1 MLWTKGLREE
11 ETTRSFFVVSDVVYM
26 YKYTI
31 AFVLRLYYYVL
42 QLVTRVQNVISSW
55 RKKFYFSHFVIKNGI
70 GKRMNIKQELTIEKD
85 TSTIAKWKLAV
96 TLLQLFVVRNKKQIQ
111 SKPLSDTPI
120 FIFKIKIKK
129 SKKI

>member
-11 ETTRSFFVVSDVVYM
+11 KATRTFFVVSDVVYM

-70 GKRMNIKQELTIEKD
+70 GEKD
-85 TSTIAKWKLAV
+85 EHKTRIDNWKGYINNFKMKIACYPFG
-96 TLLQLFVVRNKKQIQ
+96 TFCRTKQKTNP
-111 SKPLSDTPI
+111 SKPLNDTPI